1 MLAAAASVTPASVE
15 VTVAAGSVVLSVLIR
30 APTAAAATAAGAA
43 IAPHIASPQTAS
55 ALLVGV
61 SSLSIAVE
69 AVTPVDDPTLSS
81 SPLLSPSPSPPPLP
95 SPPQQAEPEDEDA
108 VNTGAANT
116 SSALTSTAD
125 SSSTPVILA
134 AVAVVAILVLL
145 LALFVVLRRWR
156 RRTGGLG
163 AAAAKPVA
171 VIVDSAEKTD
181 TKAVTSTSPDEVQL
195 SIASAADGAIAVH
208 GEDEPR
214 DAKASDRVSNPSD
227 RVSKPEEVEVELAGA
242 GESTDTLSSTAIG
255 SPGASAKAL
264 GVAVQGGAS
273 AGSAGA
279 LASSSSRSL
288 RNTRALQAMAEW
300 DWKAADLTWMKKIGF
315 GSFGAVFKVQH
326 GDEFLAAK
334 RIKSD
339 DSDEARAEM
348 ESMLVRE
355 FRALSKVAH
364 ENVVHL
370 LGVVRDDPSYVC
382 LLMELADHGS
392 LRQVLDA
399 RPGDIVGDLPVQ
411 SALAFD
417 IANGLA
423 FCHAQV

>member
-1 MLAAAASVTPASVE
+1 MLAAAASVEPASVE
-15 VTVAAGSVVLSVLIR
+15 VTIAAGSVVLSVLIR

-134 AVAVVAILVLL
+134 AVAVLAILVLL
-145 LALFVVLRRWR
+145 LTLFVVLRRWR

-181 TKAVTSTSPDEVQL
+181 TKAVTSTSSDEVQL

-208 GEDEPR
+208 GEDEPQ
-214 DAKASDRVSNPSD
+214 DAKASDRVSH
-227 RVSKPEEVEVELAGA
+227 PEEVEVEMAGV

-264 GVAVQGGAS
+264 GVAVQGSAS

>member
-1 MLAAAASVTPASVE
+1 M
-15 VTVAAGSVVLSVLIR
+15 
-30 APTAAAATAAGAA
+30 
-43 IAPHIASPQTAS
+43 
-55 ALLVGV
+55 
-61 SSLSIAVE
+61 
-69 AVTPVDDPTLSS
+69 
-81 SPLLSPSPSPPPLP
+81 
-95 SPPQQAEPEDEDA
+95 
-108 VNTGAANT
+108 
-116 SSALTSTAD
+116 
-125 SSSTPVILA
+125 
-134 AVAVVAILVLL
+134 VAILVLL
-145 LALFVVLRRWR
+145 FTLFVVLKRWR
-156 RRTGGLG
+156 RRTGRLK

-171 VIVDSAEKTD
+171 VIVDSAVTD
-181 TKAVTSTSPDEVQL
+181 TAVTSTPDDVQI

-227 RVSKPEEVEVELAGA
+227 RVSNPEEVEVEMAGV

-264 GVAVQGGAS
+264 GVAVQGSTS

-279 LASSSSRSL
+279 LETSSSRGL

-423 FCHAQV
+423 FCHAQTPQPLLHHDIKSANVLLFSSGHPRLTAKLSDFGLAVGVSGASTAFATTRTKTHAAGGTFAYRAPETFSDKYTKHDRVMISSFSVSPKAHAIPSTRSFVLCRCFLDSS